1 MKKLLFIIP
10 LLILFFSCNKKEEI
24 QPIEKD
30 VAALIRGEWDGVS
43 QKYEFYDAA
52 NIKKHEDNYTGDWY
66 YKFDNIEYSFLD
78 ANGLITSGGTY
89 TVEKQDN
96 KDYLILNYANKTK
109 VEIVDISE
117 TGMTWKVIE
126 SNQTYIKNDLSY
138 ISAKSIVT
146 AKFIKR

>member
-10 LLILFFSCNKKEEI
+10 LLVLFFSCNKKEEI
-24 QPIEKD
+24 QPIKKD

-43 QKYEFYDAA
+43 QKYEFYDAD
-52 NIKKHEDNYTGDWY
+52 NIKKHEDNSTADWY
-66 YKFDNIEYSFLD
+66 YKFDNIEYIFLD

-96 KDYLILNYANKTK
+96 KDYLILNYANETK

-117 TGMTWKVIE
+117 TEMTWKVVE
-126 SNQTYIKNDLSY
+126 SNQTYIENDLSY

-146 AKFIKR
+146 AKFIKK